1 MNTKVRC
8 KPRNM
13 TNFNQK
19 VKILKAWNF
28 RYDTET
34 QLCQNYTT
42 VLTKLRLC
50 IVTKIQRFEDFNFLI
65 KICHISWLAP
75 YFCVDIYQF

>member
-13 TNFNQK
+13 TNLNQK
-19 VKILKAWNF
+19 VKILKMLNF

-42 VLTKLRLC
+42 
-50 IVTKIQRFEDFNFLI
+50 
-65 KICHISWLAP
+65 
-75 YFCVDIYQF
+75 IY

>member
-13 TNFNQK
+13 TNLNQK
-19 VKILKAWNF
+19 VKILKMLNF

-42 VLTKLRLC
+42 
-50 IVTKIQRFEDFNFLI
+50 
-65 KICHISWLAP
+65 
-75 YFCVDIYQF
+75 IYLKNLNLHLLKSCQKASFPQVFYKHY